1 MVEKARNRFFFFLT
15 LIILVFVFSF
25 IWRYF
30 EVAKEK
36 DNFLSLLSQSSIVN
50 KANYLAIT
58 RWHNPDSSL
67 INVYS
72 DNFLDKV
79 LEKELDKPILIYF
92 TTDWCLSCQK
102 ELNSV
107 IYPLVG
113 NRRDLDLMV
122 LNFNLEFSSRDEKIL
137 ARYFGVKKPGSKILL
152 TKNGWLDLGTD
163 NWSPR
168 NLIEKTRLN

>member
-79 LEKELDKPILIYF
+79 LEKELGKGV
-92 TTDWCLSCQK
+92 
-102 ELNSV
+102 NS
-107 IYPLVG
+107 L
-113 NRRDLDLMV
+113 LK
-122 LNFNLEFSSRDEKIL
+122 SS
-137 ARYFGVKKPGSKILL
+137 
-152 TKNGWLDLGTD
+152 
-163 NWSPR
+163 
-168 NLIEKTRLN
+168 